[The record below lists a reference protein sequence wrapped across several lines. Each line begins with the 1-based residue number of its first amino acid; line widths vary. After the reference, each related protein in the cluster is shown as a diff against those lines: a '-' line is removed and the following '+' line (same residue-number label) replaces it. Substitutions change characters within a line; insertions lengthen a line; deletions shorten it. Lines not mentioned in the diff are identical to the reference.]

1 MMEQKMPEK
10 ENVIEKRITETFLQ
24 MASDMPIEKISV
36 SQLCRSCGIQRQTFY
51 NHYDDMDALIEAI
64 FEREGHRVLE
74 MSHPEQNWQESLCD
88 VLSVLKKNRDFVN
101 AVYQGVSREQ
111 LESRLHT
118 KIFALLDDFIQ
129 QMDDSETIKEED
141 RNWIIEYHTFAFSG
155 YILDWIRFG
164 MKLDPQQMTENID
177 MVIHG
182 SFHEAIER
190 YAVKDRKDH

>member
-1 MMEQKMPEK
+1 MEQKMPEK

-24 MASDMPIEKISV
+24 MAAAMPIEKISV
-36 SQLCRSCGIQRQTFY
+36 SELCRSCSIQRQTFY

-64 FEREGHRVLE
+64 FEREGHRILE

-118 KIFALLDDFIQ
+118 RIFALLDDFIQ

-190 YAVKDRKDH
+190 YAMKDRKDH